1 MATSSGEEYLA
12 IIAKLMAEKDRLIAE
27 KDELVASKDKLWRE
41 MHQMFQEQQIRYEA
55 ARPGQTFNTGH
66 NTNALEVQQL
76 REENSR
82 LKRRN
87 KDLEQALRD
96 ALETEGES
104 EDDEMGQG
112 GSSSKIEAK
121 YASCSH
127 LCYWL
132 MLTRS
137 GWRVPMTSNCS
148 ANLKIA
154 NRTTLSTCLARH
166 LWTSRRTKE
175 KRST

>member
-1 MATSSGEEYLA
+1 MILEDRMATSSGEEYLA
-12 IIAKLMAEKDRLIAE
+12 IIAKLMAEKDRLITE

-41 MHQMFQEQQIRYEA
+41 MHQMLEEQQRQKNATSPRQIL
-55 ARPGQTFNTGH
+55 NTGCS
-66 NTNALEVQQL
+66 TNALEVQQL

-96 ALETEGES
+96 ALETEEDS
-104 EDDEMGQG
+104 EDDGIGQG
-112 GSSSKIEAK
+112 GSSSKNEAK
-121 YASCSH
+121 YASCPY

-132 MLTRS
+132 MLTKS
-137 GWRVPMTSNCS
+137 GWTIPMTMTLNCS

-154 NRTTLSTCLARH
+154 RRTIVSTCLARH
-166 LWTSRRTKE
+166 L
-175 KRST
+175 